1 MSRQINAV
9 TPSSSSSSSRRHRLS
24 LSRRRINFT
33 TSPEALPSSSSRS
46 QPSSSSRSQP
56 YSSSRSQPYSSSRR
70 RRRQERSQEQRV
82 SEDNVQIIGNANEPL
97 TRTYHSQGVTYHVH
111 GQVNISN
118 DDPLLSQE
126 DDTIESVDRASQQ
139 YQNSIASETA
149 AQRALQ
155 RGLDL
160 ESQLMSEISPRSPAY
175 SPPYP
180 SNDVL
185 SQSPDLFDSPQ
196 SPQQHELELEEDE
209 DEDEEEE
216 EGEEVEVSCNICFTT
231 LKDTKNVDS
240 SFVTSIDCN
249 HAVCFKCYV
258 RIIMDNS
265 TYKCFCSASSSDFR
279 VYNKHG
285 YVEFMP
291 LTLIRNRDSIK
302 QHWRELLE
310 NNTVNNRIIDL
321 NDVERLERERSE
333 LRAKNSQVEHKMT
346 MLNCDY
352 AMLKHEHKITEL
364 KLKWANRDLEEF
376 TKKTQELQSTVN
388 DLQEQLR
395 KQVAESQAKFSQFER
410 RNSELVA
417 ELYTIEMSKP

>member
-1 MSRQINAV
+1 M
-9 TPSSSSSSSRRHRLS
+9 
-24 LSRRRINFT
+24 
-33 TSPEALPSSSSRS
+33 
-46 QPSSSSRSQP
+46 
-56 YSSSRSQPYSSSRR
+56 
-70 RRRQERSQEQRV
+70 
-82 SEDNVQIIGNANEPL
+82 
-97 TRTYHSQGVTYHVH
+97 
-111 GQVNISN
+111 
-118 DDPLLSQE
+118 
-126 DDTIESVDRASQQ
+126 
-139 YQNSIASETA
+139 
-149 AQRALQ
+149 
-155 RGLDL
+155 
-160 ESQLMSEISPRSPAY
+160 
-175 SPPYP
+175 
-180 SNDVL
+180 
-185 SQSPDLFDSPQ
+185 FDSPQ
-196 SPQQHELELEEDE
+196 SPQQHQSELELEEDE
-209 DEDEEEE
+209 EEEE
-216 EGEEVEVSCNICFTT
+216 EEEAEEVEVSCNICFTT

-265 TYKCFCSASSSDFR
+265 TYKCFCSANSSDFR

-291 LTLIRNRDSIK
+291 YNVTRNRDSIK

-352 AMLKHEHKITEL
+352 VMLKHEHSVTEL

-395 KQVAESQAKFSQFER
+395 KQVAESQAKFSEFER

>member
-9 TPSSSSSSSRRHRLS
+9 TPSSSSRRPHRLS

-33 TSPEALPSSSSRS
+33 TSPEALPSSIDRS

-97 TRTYHSQGVTYHVH
+97 TRTYHSQGVTYYVH
-111 GQVNISN
+111 GQVNVSN

-126 DDTIESVDRASQQ
+126 DDTIEGVDRASQQ
-139 YQNSIASETA
+139 
-149 AQRALQ
+149 
-155 RGLDL
+155 
-160 ESQLMSEISPRSPAY
+160 ISPRSPAY
-175 SPPYP
+175 SPPYS

-185 SQSPDLFDSPQ
+185 SQSQDLFDSPQ
-196 SPQQHELELEEDE
+196 SPQQHQSELELEEDE
-209 DEDEEEE
+209 DEEEEEE

-265 TYKCFCSASSSDFR
+265 TYKCFCSANSSDFR

-291 LTLIRNRDSIK
+291 YNVTRNRDSIK

-352 AMLKHEHKITEL
+352 VMLKHEHSVTEL

-395 KQVAESQAKFSQFER
+395 KQVAESQAKFSEFER